1 MKTEVRRTS
10 LTWGSSVIR
19 RWNPQLFAILEN
31 MMAQNGMEVQMDFQ
45 GMGRET
51 ELVAGSPADM

>member
-1 MKTEVRRTS
+1 MNTAVRRTS

-31 MMAQNGMEVQMDFQ
+31 MMAQKGMDFQ
-45 GMGRET
+45 GMGRDT
-51 ELVAGSPADM
+51 ELVASSPADM